1 MLRALIRGAGGA
13 VQQLAGLVLIGGVA
27 AITACGSEQSTA
39 VSEPQSELSEYRID
53 ETSGEASM
61 TITTARGK
69 ATMRTG
75 SSVPVRLPRGIS
87 LYPGSAILSSTV
99 VTHPDGVSTMAIFE
113 VEASSAEIVAHFRSE
128 AVRAG
133 FVVEIDN
140 ALIETSM
147 LSARRIS
154 DGASLL
160 VSTEPM
166 QEGWTPV
173 QLVIGERKAR

>member
-13 VQQLAGLVLIGGVA
+13 VQQCAGLVLIGGLA
-27 AITACGSEQSTA
+27 AIAACGSEQSTKVPVA
-39 VSEPQSELSEYRID
+39 ESEPSEYRID

-75 SSVPVRLPRGIS
+75 SKVPVRLPRGIS

-113 VEASSAEIVAHFRSE
+113 VEERSAEIVAHFRGE
-128 AVRAG
+128 ALRAG
-133 FVVEIDN
+133 FTVEIDT
-140 ALIETSM
+140 ALNETSI

-166 QEGWTPV
+166 QEGWTPG
-173 QLVIGERKAR
+173 QLVIGEQKAR